1 MNLGRRCKYAGECPV
16 YQNEIKTLGKPIYL
30 IRNVFCN
37 RGHKGW
43 NNCKRYLALEQG
55 QPVEEEMTPYG

>member
-1 MNLGRRCKYAGECPV
+1 MNLGRRCKYAEECPV

-37 RGHKGW
+37 RGQKGW

-55 QPVEEEMTPYG
+55 QKVEEEMTPYG